1 MAYLFKSFKFFDEK
15 AFFPCLFTWQEK
27 GSLIEILFFEAIDE
41 FWTIYVPGPTS
52 SLV

>member
-1 MAYLFKSFKFFDEK
+1 MACLFKSFKFFEEK
-15 AFFPCLFTWQEK
+15 AFFPCLFTWHEK
-27 GSLIEILFFEAIDE
+27 GSLIEILFLEAIDE